1 MKIVIQRVKS
11 ASVTVDEELISSIGR
26 GLLVFAG
33 IGQDDTEKEAE
44 NLVNKVLKAKF
55 WPDENGTQWKKNVQ
69 DIEGEVLCVSQFTLY
84 GKMKKGNKPDFHD
97 AAKPDV
103 ARKLYDHFYNKMSSS
118 YKPERVKNGVFQ
130 AMMEV
135 ELKNDGPVGVDYRS
149 EDAAV
154 HIAFLA
160 FALFASLTTWMLTTS
175 YLQVTIEIN
184 THLPKKEPK
193 EPKEPKADD
202 KDEEPINRTF
212 EFQIPPELL
221 Q

>member
-11 ASVTVDEELISSIGR
+11 ASVTVDEELVSSIGR

-33 IGQDDTEKEAE
+33 IGHEDTEKEAD

-55 WPDENGTQWKKNVQ
+55 WPDENGAQWKKNVQ

-97 AAKPDV
+97 AAKPEA
-103 ARKLYDHFYNKMSSS
+103 ARRIYDYFYNKMGSS
-118 YKPERVKNGVFQ
+118 YIPSRVKNGVFQ

-154 HIAFLA
+154 
-160 FALFASLTTWMLTTS
+160 
-175 YLQVTIEIN
+175 TIEIN
-184 THLPKKEPK
+184 TNLPKKEPK
-193 EPKEPKADD
+193 EPKDPKSESTGTEHDG
-202 KDEEPINRTF
+202 PIQQTF
-212 EFQIPPELL
+212 EFKIPPELL

>member
-11 ASVTVDEELISSIGR
+11 ASVTVDEELVSSIGR

-33 IGQDDTEKEAE
+33 IGHEDTEKEAD

-55 WPDENGTQWKKNVQ
+55 WPDENGAQWKKNVQ

-97 AAKPDV
+97 AAKPEA
-103 ARKLYDHFYNKMSSS
+103 ARRIYDYFYNKMGSS
-118 YKPERVKNGVFQ
+118 YIPGRVKNGVFQ

-154 HIAFLA
+154 
-160 FALFASLTTWMLTTS
+160 
-175 YLQVTIEIN
+175 TIEIN
-184 THLPKKEPK
+184 TNLPKKEPK
-193 EPKEPKADD
+193 EPKDPKSESTTEHDG
-202 KDEEPINRTF
+202 PIQQTF
-212 EFQIPPELL
+212 EFKIPPELL